1 MVGRQRERGNAAGRP
16 QRRPVVALYE
26 RMVEAIRAG
35 TYPPGSTLPTEPRLA
50 AELGVS
56 RPALREAL
64 ILLQEDGVI
73 TVRRGVGRTVSHHLP
88 PRGFEFLKPV
98 ESLLGAGRQV
108 VTVPLARSREEPTDF
123 STQHLVLPAHG
134 EVRFWESVIEVGGL
148 PACLTQEWAS
158 DETLAE
164 LLPDAVAAFEG
175 PGGEASSMLGLLLD
189 AGRGLPLTGS
199 STIVATT
206 LGRQRGAQL
215 GRPAD
220 TPGVLVTQV
229 VRLERTPLLA
239 AKHMLPPG
247 APALPVWQAR

>member
-1 MVGRQRERGNAAGRP
+1 MAGRQP

-26 RMVEAIRAG
+26 RMVEAVRDG

-50 AELGVS
+50 SELGVS

-73 TVRRGVGRTVSHHLP
+73 NVRRGVGRTVSHHLP
-88 PRGFEFLKPV
+88 PRGFEYLKPV
-98 ESLLGAGRQV
+98 EELLGEGRQV
-108 VTVPLARSREEPTDF
+108 ATTALARTYEEPTDF
-123 STQHLVLPAHG
+123 STQHLLLPG
-134 EVRFWESVIEVGGL
+134 TCRVRFWESLVEVAGL
-148 PACLTQEWAS
+148 PSCLTQEWAAQ
-158 DETLAE
+158 DELLVE
-164 LLPDAVAAFEG
+164 LLPAAAEAFDG
-175 PGGEASSMLGLLLD
+175 PAAGSSSMLRLLLA
-189 AGRGLPLTGS
+189 AGRGLPLTGG
-199 STIVATT
+199 STVVATT

-220 TPGVLVTQV
+220 TPAVLVTQV
-229 VRLERTPLLA
+229 VRLDRTPLLA

>member
-1 MVGRQRERGNAAGRP
+1 MAGRQQDRAAPPGRP

-73 TVRRGVGRTVSHHLP
+73 NVRRGVGRTVSHHPP
-88 PRGFEFLKPV
+88 PRGFEFLKPLEV
-98 ESLLGAGRQV
+98 LLGEGRQV
-108 VTVPLARSREEPTDF
+108 VTVPVARTREEPTDF
-123 STQHLVLPAHG
+123 STQHLVLPAGG

-148 PACLTQEWAS
+148 PACLTQEWAA

-164 LLPDAVAAFEG
+164 LLPEAAEAFDG
-175 PGGEASSMLGLLLD
+175 PAARTSSMLRLLLD

-215 GRPAD
+215 GRPAE

-229 VRLERTPLLA
+229 IRLDRTPLLA

>member
-1 MVGRQRERGNAAGRP
+1 MAGRQPAPP
-16 QRRPVVALYE
+16 QRRPVVVLYE
-26 RMVEAIRAG
+26 RMIEAIRDG

-64 ILLQEDGVI
+64 ILLQEDGAI
-73 TVRRGVGRTVSHHLP
+73 TVRRGVGRTVSPHLP
-88 PRGFEFLKPV
+88 PRGFEYLKPV
-98 ESLLGAGRQV
+98 EQLLSEGRQV
-108 VTVPLARSREEPTDF
+108 RASALARAYEEPTDF
-123 STQHLVLPAHG
+123 STQHLLLPG
-134 EVRFWESVIEVGGL
+134 TSRVRFWESLIEVGGL
-148 PACLTQEWAS
+148 PACLTQEWAAR

-164 LLPDAVAAFEG
+164 LLPDAAAAFDG
-175 PGGEASSMLGLLLD
+175 PASATSSMLRLLLE
-189 AGRGLPLTGS
+189 AGRELPLTGS

-206 LGRQRGAQL
+206 LGRQRGEQL

-220 TPGVLVTQV
+220 SPAVLVTQV
-229 VRLERTPLLA
+229 VRLDRTPLLA

>member
-1 MVGRQRERGNAAGRP
+1 MAGRQAQG
-16 QRRPVVALYE
+16 RRPVVALYE
-26 RMVEAIRAG
+26 RMVEAVRAG

-73 TVRRGVGRTVSHHLP
+73 NVRRGVGRTVNHHLP

-98 ESLLGAGRQV
+98 EELLGEGRQA
-108 VTVPLARSREEPTDF
+108 VTVPLARTGEEPTDF
-123 STQHLVLPAHG
+123 STQHLVLPSNG
-134 EVRFWESVIEVGGL
+134 EVRFWESLIEVAGM
-148 PACLTQEWAS
+148 PACLTQEWAA
-158 DETLAE
+158 DETVGE
-164 LLPDAVAAFEG
+164 LLPDAVAAFDGPEG
-175 PGGEASSMLGLLLD
+175 RTSSMLRLLLS

-206 LGRQRGAQL
+206 LGRQRGRQL
-215 GRPAD
+215 GRAAD

-229 VRLERTPLLA
+229 VRLDRTPLLA

>member
-1 MVGRQRERGNAAGRP
+1 MAGRQPAP
-16 QRRPVVALYE
+16 QRRRPVVVLYE
-26 RMVEAIRAG
+26 RMIEAIRDG

-64 ILLQEDGVI
+64 ILLQEDGAI
-73 TVRRGVGRTVSHHLP
+73 TVRRGVGRTVSPHLP
-88 PRGFEFLKPV
+88 PRGFEYLKPV
-98 ESLLGAGRQV
+98 EQLLSEGRQV
-108 VTVPLARSREEPTDF
+108 LTSALARTYEEPTDF
-123 STQHLVLPAHG
+123 STQHLLLPGAG
-134 EVRFWESVIEVGGL
+134 RVRFWESLIEVGGL
-148 PACLTQEWAS
+148 PACLTQEWAAP

-164 LLPDAVAAFEG
+164 LLPDAAAAFDG
-175 PGGEASSMLGLLLD
+175 PAAEKSSMLRLLLE
-189 AGRGLPLTGS
+189 AGRELPLAGS
-199 STIVATT
+199 SAIVATT
-206 LGRQRGAQL
+206 LGRQRGEQL

-220 TPGVLVTQV
+220 SPAVLVTQV

>member
-1 MVGRQRERGNAAGRP
+1 MAGRQPPPPR
-16 QRRPVVALYE
+16 RRPVVALYE
-26 RMVEAIRAG
+26 RMVEAIRDG

-64 ILLQEDGVI
+64 ILLQEDGAI
-73 TVRRGVGRTVSHHLP
+73 TVRRGVGRTVSPHLP
-88 PRGFEFLKPV
+88 PRGFEYLKPV
-98 ESLLGAGRQV
+98 EQLLSEGGQA
-108 VTVPLARSREEPTDF
+108 VTTALARAYEEPTDF
-123 STQHLVLPAHG
+123 STQHLLLPG
-134 EVRFWESVIEVGGL
+134 TSRVRFWESLIEVGGL
-148 PACLTQEWAS
+148 PACLTQEWAAR

-164 LLPDAVAAFEG
+164 LLPEAVEAFDGPAAKH
-175 PGGEASSMLGLLLD
+175 SSMLRLLLE
-189 AGRGLPLTGS
+189 AGRALPLTGS

-206 LGRQRGAQL
+206 LGRQRGEQL

-220 TPGVLVTQV
+220 SPAVLVIQV
-229 VRLERTPLLA
+229 VRLDRIPLLA